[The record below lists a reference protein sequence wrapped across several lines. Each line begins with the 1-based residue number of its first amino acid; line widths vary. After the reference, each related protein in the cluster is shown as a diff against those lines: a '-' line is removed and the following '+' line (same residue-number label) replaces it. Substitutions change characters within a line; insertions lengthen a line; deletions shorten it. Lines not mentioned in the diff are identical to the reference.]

1 MVETNATMTGP
12 QVVGLQ
18 DHDRTQRED
27 EEEDRISEIVADG
40 PVPPG
45 PRLVTSNSFNS
56 ASSRPRTGEIVESA
70 TSITGIQAD
79 SGMLGDQD
87 HELTR
92 ESLGEQGIHGSE
104 ADIILVRRNEEE
116 VLMQNFRMWIK
127 CFSIVVCL
135 LTPAM
140 LGIMIWMMVE
150 WMQHRRDECDVPLQ
164 MWCQVVSVIVIF
176 NATVNRPSRHGS
188 LIVRLF
194 CAWEPDPSAQRRPPW
209 RVRLYNAVV
218 ASFIFGW
225 NVYGLSLIITSQSGP
240 LGCSERATGLFAAVK
255 VYVAVNLTFT
265 VFFYVN
271 MIGISRV
278 LSLMM
283 RRGMLHTS
291 MAAPKGTLDNQT
303 EDVPPNDKVLSDQA
317 TCSVC
322 LEDFPASG
330 EGVRRMKAC
339 GHIFHRQCL
348 QNWLNTARTCPICRH
363 DLVAGEAP

>member
-1 MVETNATMTGP
+1 MVGP
-12 QVVGLQ
+12 QVVGP
-18 DHDRTQRED
+18 RTEEE
-27 EEEDRISEIVADG
+27 EEEDRMSEIVADG
-40 PVPPG
+40 PAPSGSQPV
-45 PRLVTSNSFNS
+45 RTNSSNSTS
-56 ASSRPRTGEIVESA
+56 LSRTGADNSVE
-70 TSITGIQAD
+70 Q
-79 SGMLGDQD
+79 Q
-87 HELTR
+87 LTR
-92 ESLGEQGIHGSE
+92 ESLGEQGIHGSA
-104 ADIILVRRNEEE
+104 ADIMLVRAHQDE
-116 VLMQNFRMWIK
+116 VLMHNFRIWIK

-164 MWCQVVSVIVIF
+164 MWCQVVSIIVIF

-194 CAWEPDPSAQRRPPW
+194 CAWEPDPSTNRRPPL

-225 NVYGLSLIITSQSGP
+225 NIYGLYLIIASKSGP
-240 LGCSERATGLFAAVK
+240 EGCPQKAGGLFEAVK

-265 VFFYVN
+265 VFFYIN

-278 LSLMM
+278 LQMMM

-291 MAAPKGTLDNQT
+291 MAAPKGTLESQT
-303 EDVPPNDKVLSDQA
+303 EDVQPNDKVLSEQA
-317 TCSVC
+317 TCSIC
-322 LEDFPASG
+322 LEDFPDSG
-330 EGVRRMKAC
+330 TGVRRINPC
-339 GHIFHRQCL
+339 GHVFHRQCL

-363 DLVAGEAP
+363 DLVAGEGP